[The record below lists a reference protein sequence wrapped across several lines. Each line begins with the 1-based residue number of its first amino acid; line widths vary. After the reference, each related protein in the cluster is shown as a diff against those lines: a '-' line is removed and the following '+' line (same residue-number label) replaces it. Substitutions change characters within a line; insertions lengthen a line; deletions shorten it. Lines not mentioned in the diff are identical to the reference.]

1 MDLNT
6 IELNIRV
13 LWRRGGGEITMYFAI
28 YKLRM
33 FPQLF
38 KIGIALI
45 NKQKQKHLN
54 LILTSVSVMGFVQ
67 SLFQSNEI
75 FAKYCDK

>member
-1 MDLNT
+1 M
-6 IELNIRV
+6 EE
-13 LWRRGGGEITMYFAI
+13 GGEITMYFAI

-54 LILTSVSVMGFVQ
+54 LILMSVS
-67 SLFQSNEI
+67 E
-75 FAKYCDK
+75 

>member
-13 LWRRGGGEITMYFAI
+13 LWRRGGEITMYFAI

-38 KIGIALI
+38 KIGIAFI

-54 LILTSVSVMGFVQ
+54 LILMSVSVMGFVQ

>member
-1 MDLNT
+1 MKLQCT
-6 IELNIRV
+6 
-13 LWRRGGGEITMYFAI
+13 I

-38 KIGIALI
+38 KIGIALN

>member
-1 MDLNT
+1 M
-6 IELNIRV
+6 EE
-13 LWRRGGGEITMYFAI
+13 GGEITMYFAI

-54 LILTSVSVMGFVQ
+54 LILMSVSVMGFVQ

>member
-13 LWRRGGGEITMYFAI
+13 LWRGGGEITMYFAI

-38 KIGIALI
+38 KIGIAFI